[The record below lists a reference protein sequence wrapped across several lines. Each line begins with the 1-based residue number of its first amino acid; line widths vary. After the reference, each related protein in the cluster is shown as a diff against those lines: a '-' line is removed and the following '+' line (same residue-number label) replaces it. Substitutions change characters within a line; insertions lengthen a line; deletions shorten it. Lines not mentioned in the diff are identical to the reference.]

1 MATKAVAPILDPDIT
16 RFRDMLRAGDARLR
30 AAHDAE
36 LPRRRRG
43 LGIEALH
50 LRTALIDDI
59 LRKAYVKH
67 EPLLPNTVSMAL
79 VAVGGYGRSELH
91 PASDIDLL
99 LLQDSPQYAKTRS
112 FAEPF
117 LRFLWDIGLTVGH
130 SVRSRHDCLQVA
142 RSDVTVMTNLME
154 ARLLIGDEALL
165 ARLVHDLASPTLWQS
180 ARFFE
185 AKLAEQR
192 ARHTRYDDTG
202 YNLEPNVKE
211 GPGGLRDIHMIGW
224 IAQRHFGSANLHDLV
239 KVGFLDEREYRTL
252 IDARNFLW
260 QIRNGL
266 HLLARRREDRLL
278 FDHQRTLALQMGYV
292 DRPGQLAVEQFM
304 KRYYRTIKQV
314 QLLNE
319 ILLQHF
325 AEALRGPRRPVITPL
340 SPWFRARNGFLEV
353 VDAHV
358 FTENPR
364 AILDLFRVL
373 QEHPELQGMRAATIR
388 LLRAHLSLIDGAFRQ
403 DPATRSA
410 FLAILRAPTGV
421 TKALRRMNA
430 YGVLGAYIPAFG
442 KIVGQMQH
450 DLFHVYTVD
459 EHSLFVLRNVRR
471 IMQPEF
477 EAELPAVSEIGRALA
492 KPERLYLAAL
502 FHDIAKGRGGDHSRL
517 GESEA
522 RAFCHRLGLSEY
534 DREFVAWLV
543 RHHLVMSWTAQHTD
557 ISDPQVV
564 ADFARLVGDREHLD
578 NLYVLTVADIR
589 GTSPSVW
596 NDWKGQLLTG
606 LYRDATRILRRGIG
620 EAIAL
625 DARVADA
632 RREALERI
640 GDRAPREAIEQHWAR
655 MDADYFLR
663 HDAEALAWHACAI
676 AGHRSAALPIIE
688 ARVRPD
694 HAAVEFLIFSP
705 LSDELF
711 AVLTG
716 SLERLNLSIVD
727 ARVHMASGYALD
739 CFVALTAD
747 GKPPCARELS
757 QMSQQVHADLAA
769 GFRETPVRPLPRALK
784 NFPITTEVRF
794 SSTANGQLTVMEVI
808 AQDRPGLLH
817 QLALALLAGRTRI
830 VTAKVATF
838 GERAEDIFFLT
849 DERGKPFGQG
859 DSQRLADLATAIRA
873 RIDGPTRLSADAR

>member
-364 AILDLFRVL
+364 TILDLFRVL

>member
-1 MATKAVAPILDPDIT
+1 MATKAGVPILDPDIT
-16 RFRDMLRAGDARLR
+16 RFRERLRAGDARLR
-30 AAHDAE
+30 ATHDAE

-43 LGIEALH
+43 LGIQALQ
-50 LRTALIDDI
+50 LRTALIDDV
-59 LRKAYVKH
+59 LREAYARH
-67 EPLLPNTVSMAL
+67 ESLLPNTVSVAL
-79 VAVGGYGRSELH
+79 VAVGGYGRGELH

-99 LLQDSPQYAKTRS
+99 LLQDSPRYANTQA

-130 SVRSRHDCLQVA
+130 SVRSHHDCLRVA
-142 RSDVTVMTNLME
+142 RSDLTVMTNLME
-154 ARLLIGDEALL
+154 ARLLTGDEALL
-165 ARLVHDLASPTLWQS
+165 ARLAHDLASPSLWSS
-180 ARFFE
+180 ARFFD

-192 ARHTRYDDTG
+192 SRHTRYDDTG

-211 GPGGLRDIHMIGW
+211 GPGGLRDIHTIGW
-224 IAQRHFGSANLHDLV
+224 ITQRHFGSADLHDLV
-239 KVGFLDEREYRTL
+239 KVGFLDEREYHTL

-278 FDHQRTLALQMGYV
+278 FDHQRTLAQKMGYV
-292 DRPGQLAVEQFM
+292 DRPGRLAVEQFM
-304 KRYYRTIKQV
+304 KRYYRTVKQV

-325 AEALRGPRRPVITPL
+325 AETLRAPRRPVIKPL
-340 SPWFRARNGFLEV
+340 SPRFRARNGFLEA

-358 FTENPR
+358 FAEDPR

-373 QEHPELQGMRAATIR
+373 QEHPALQGVRAATIR
-388 LLRAHLSLIDGAFRQ
+388 LLRAHLSLIDGAFRH

-410 FLAILRAPTGV
+410 FLAILRAPSGV

-471 IMQPEF
+471 LMQPEYH
-477 EAELPAVSEIGRALA
+477 AELPGVSEIGHALA

-522 RAFCHRLGLSEY
+522 RGFCQRLGLSEY
-534 DREFVAWLV
+534 DSEFVAWLV

-557 ISDPQVV
+557 ISDPGII

-596 NDWKGQLLTG
+596 NDWKGQLLAG
-606 LYRDATRILRRGIG
+606 LYRDATRVLRRGIG
-620 EAIAL
+620 EAIAI
-625 DARVADA
+625 DARVADV
-632 RREALERI
+632 RRETLERI
-640 GDRAPREAIEQHWAR
+640 GDCAPREAIEQHWAR

-663 HDAEALAWHACAI
+663 HDAWALAWHACAI
-676 AGHRSAALPIIE
+676 ARHRSATLPVIE

-694 HAAVEFLIFSP
+694 HAAVEFLVFSP

-711 AVLTG
+711 AIVTG

-727 ARVHMASGYALD
+727 ARIHMASGYALD
-739 CFVALTAD
+739 CFVALTTD
-747 GKPPCARELS
+747 GKPPNARELS
-757 QMSQQVHADLAA
+757 HMTKQVRTDLTA

-784 NFPITTEVRF
+784 NFPIATEVHF

-838 GERAEDIFFLT
+838 GERAEDVFFLT
-849 DERGKPFGQG
+849 DERGKPFGRG
-859 DSQRLADLATAIRA
+859 ASQRLTELADAIRA
-873 RIDGPTRLSADAR
+873 RLDGAAPIPR

>member
-1 MATKAVAPILDPDIT
+1 
-16 RFRDMLRAGDARLR
+16 
-30 AAHDAE
+30 
-36 LPRRRRG
+36 
-43 LGIEALH
+43 
-50 LRTALIDDI
+50 
-59 LRKAYVKH
+59 
-67 EPLLPNTVSMAL
+67 
-79 VAVGGYGRSELH
+79 
-91 PASDIDLL
+91 
-99 LLQDSPQYAKTRS
+99 
-112 FAEPF
+112 
-117 LRFLWDIGLTVGH
+117 
-130 SVRSRHDCLQVA
+130 
-142 RSDVTVMTNLME
+142 
-154 ARLLIGDEALL
+154 
-165 ARLVHDLASPTLWQS
+165 
-180 ARFFE
+180 
-185 AKLAEQR
+185 
-192 ARHTRYDDTG
+192 
-202 YNLEPNVKE
+202 
-211 GPGGLRDIHMIGW
+211 
-224 IAQRHFGSANLHDLV
+224 
-239 KVGFLDEREYRTL
+239 
-252 IDARNFLW
+252 
-260 QIRNGL
+260 
-266 HLLARRREDRLL
+266 
-278 FDHQRTLALQMGYV
+278 
-292 DRPGQLAVEQFM
+292 
-304 KRYYRTIKQV
+304 
-314 QLLNE
+314 
-319 ILLQHF
+319 
-325 AEALRGPRRPVITPL
+325 
-340 SPWFRARNGFLEV
+340 
-353 VDAHV
+353 
-358 FTENPR
+358 
-364 AILDLFRVL
+364 
-373 QEHPELQGMRAATIR
+373 MRAATIR

-739 CFVALTAD
+739 CFVAITAD

>member
-99 LLQDSPQYAKTRS
+99 LLQDSPQYAKTRG

-578 NLYVLTVADIR
+578 KLYVLTVADIR

>member
-99 LLQDSPQYAKTRS
+99 LLQDSPQYAKTRG

-625 DARVADA
+625 DARIADA

>member
-99 LLQDSPQYAKTRS
+99 LLQDSPQYAKTRG

-358 FTENPR
+358 FTESPR

>member
-99 LLQDSPQYAKTRS
+99 LLQDSPQYAKTQA

-260 QIRNGL
+260 QVRNGL

-278 FDHQRTLALQMGYV
+278 FDHQRTLALQMGYI

-388 LLRAHLSLIDGAFRQ
+388 LLRAHLSLIDGAFRH

-589 GTSPSVW
+589 GTNPSVW

-606 LYRDATRILRRGIG
+606 LYRDATRILRRGMG

-757 QMSQQVHADLAA
+757 QMSQQVRADLAA

-784 NFPITTEVRF
+784 NFPIPTEVRF

>member
-1 MATKAVAPILDPDIT
+1 MATKAIMPAPDPDVA
-16 RFRDMLRAGDARLR
+16 RFRETLRAGDARLR
-30 AAHDAE
+30 AVHDTE

-43 LGIEALH
+43 LGIQALH
-50 LRTALIDDI
+50 LRTALIDDV
-59 LRKAYVKH
+59 LRRAYIKY
-67 EPLLPNTVSMAL
+67 ESLLPEGVSVAL
-79 VAVGGYGRSELH
+79 VAVGGYGRGELH

-99 LLQDSPQYAKTRS
+99 LLQDSSRYTKTRA

-130 SVRSRHDCLQVA
+130 SVRSLTDCLRVA

-165 ARLVHDLASPTLWQS
+165 ARLVHSLASPALWPS

-192 ARHTRYDDTG
+192 ARSARYDDTG
-202 YNLEPNVKE
+202 YNLEPNIKE

-224 IAQRHFGSANLHDLV
+224 VAQRHFGSSDLHDLV
-239 KVGFLDEREYRTL
+239 KVGFLDDREYRTL

-260 QIRNGL
+260 QTRSGA

-278 FDHQRTLALQMGYV
+278 FDHQQTLARQMGYI
-292 DRPGQLAVEQFM
+292 DRPGRLAVEQFM
-304 KRYYRTIKQV
+304 KRYYRTVKQV

-325 AEALRGPRRPVITPL
+325 AEALRGPQRPVIRPL
-340 SPWFRARNGFLEV
+340 GPWFRARNGFVET

-358 FTENPR
+358 FAKHPR
-364 AILDLFRVL
+364 AILGLFRVL
-373 QEHPELQGMRAATIR
+373 QEHPELQGVRAATIR
-388 LLRAHLSLIDGAFRQ
+388 LLRGHLSVIDGAFRQ
-403 DPATRSA
+403 DPANQSA
-410 FLAILRAPTGV
+410 FLAIMRAPSGV

-477 EAELPAVSEIGRALA
+477 QAELPAASEIARGLA

-517 GESEA
+517 GETEA
-522 RAFCHRLGLSEY
+522 RAFCQRLGLSEY
-534 DREFVAWLV
+534 DSEFVAWLV
-543 RHHLVMSWTAQHTD
+543 RHHLVMSWTAQHAD
-557 ISDPQVV
+557 ISDPEVV
-564 ADFARLVGDREHLD
+564 AGFARLVGDREHLD
-578 NLYVLTVADIR
+578 NLYILTVADIR
-589 GTSPSVW
+589 GTGPNVW
-596 NDWKGQLLTG
+596 NDWKGQLLSG

-620 EAIAL
+620 EAIAI
-625 DARVADA
+625 DARIADA
-632 RREALERI
+632 RREALERAR
-640 GDRAPREAIEQHWAR
+640 DCAPREAIEQHWAR

-676 AGHRSAALPIIE
+676 AGHGSSELPVVE
-688 ARVRPD
+688 VRVRPD

-727 ARVHMASGYALD
+727 ARIHMASSYALD
-739 CFVALTAD
+739 CFVVLTAD
-747 GKPPCARELS
+747 GKPPLPHELKQMRE
-757 QMSQQVHADLAA
+757 QVRADMAA
-769 GFRETPVRPLPRALK
+769 GFREIPARAPPRALK
-784 NFPITTEVRF
+784 NFPIATEVRF

-817 QLALALLAGRTRI
+817 QLALALLAGGTRI
-830 VTAKVATF
+830 VNAKVATF
-838 GERAEDIFFLT
+838 GERAEDVFFLT

-859 DSQRLADLATAIRA
+859 ASGRLTALAEAIRA
-873 RIDGPTRLSADAR
+873 RLDGTALAAR

>member
-1 MATKAVAPILDPDIT
+1 
-16 RFRDMLRAGDARLR
+16 
-30 AAHDAE
+30 
-36 LPRRRRG
+36 
-43 LGIEALH
+43 
-50 LRTALIDDI
+50 
-59 LRKAYVKH
+59 
-67 EPLLPNTVSMAL
+67 
-79 VAVGGYGRSELH
+79 
-91 PASDIDLL
+91 
-99 LLQDSPQYAKTRS
+99 
-112 FAEPF
+112 
-117 LRFLWDIGLTVGH
+117 
-130 SVRSRHDCLQVA
+130 
-142 RSDVTVMTNLME
+142 
-154 ARLLIGDEALL
+154 
-165 ARLVHDLASPTLWQS
+165 
-180 ARFFE
+180 
-185 AKLAEQR
+185 
-192 ARHTRYDDTG
+192 
-202 YNLEPNVKE
+202 
-211 GPGGLRDIHMIGW
+211 
-224 IAQRHFGSANLHDLV
+224 
-239 KVGFLDEREYRTL
+239 
-252 IDARNFLW
+252 
-260 QIRNGL
+260 
-266 HLLARRREDRLL
+266 
-278 FDHQRTLALQMGYV
+278 MGYV

>member
-99 LLQDSPQYAKTRS
+99 LLQDSPQYAKTRA

-625 DARVADA
+625 DARIADA